1 MTHHG
6 SKISK
11 VLWGVMQEV
20 HDPLHFIPFEVILV
34 LFDVVET
41 SSGDLTKIMTCIGS
55 LFENL
60 TMYEAQEVHKEVLA
74 LDEMMRLLYS
84 STHHLYIKPESGQR
98 HLLAKL
104 VALYFENFHYWP
116 FESILVDYCGKLSLR
131 PMSPRPPRRFW
142 ATPWGDISKHGK
154 WQQSKHV

>member
-1 MTHHG
+1 
-6 SKISK
+6 
-11 VLWGVMQEV
+11 MQEV

-41 SSGDLTKIMTCIGS
+41 SSSDLTKILTCIGS
-55 LFENL
+55 IFENL

-84 STHHLYIKPESGQR
+84 SLDASLVHQAGPESGQR

-104 VALYFENFHYWP
+104 VALYFEHFHYWP
-116 FESILVDYCGKLSLR
+116 FESV
-131 PMSPRPPRRFW
+131 
-142 ATPWGDISKHGK
+142 ISGLL
-154 WQQSKHV
+154 W